1 MFIVSIITYCIIKY
15 YHKYIIDHKYSLI
28 DCSISF
34 VNNQ

>member
-15 YHKYIIDHKYSLI
+15 YIDHKYSLI